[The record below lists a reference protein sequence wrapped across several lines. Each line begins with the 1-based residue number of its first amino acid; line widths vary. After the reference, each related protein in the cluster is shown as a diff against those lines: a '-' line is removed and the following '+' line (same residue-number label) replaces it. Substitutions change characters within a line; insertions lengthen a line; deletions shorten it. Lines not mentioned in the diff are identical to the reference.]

1 MAGPFATATE
11 LAEWTGMALPPDLS
25 RLQAL
30 LNSAS
35 AIIRAHCYQ
44 TLSVVVDDQVTVYP
58 TPSTF
63 LSLPE
68 RPVTSVAGV
77 LVDGAPFTA
86 YYVSPRGLRS
96 GSLASPGTAWT
107 RGATV
112 TYTHGYPEGSEA
124 FETFRSITIE
134 MAKRAYTADEN
145 GQALFQGG
153 VSAETVGFPTSLFLT
168 PANKDALRPY
178 IRGPVR

>member
-11 LAEWTGMALPPDLS
+11 LAEWTGLSLPPDLG

-44 TLSVVVDDQVTVYP
+44 TLSVVEDDIYTAYP
-58 TPSTF
+58 TVSSF

-68 RPVTSVAGV
+68 RPVTAVDQV
-77 LVDGAPFTA
+77 LVNGVVTTA
-86 YYVSPRGLRS
+86 FYIVPRGIRS
-96 GSLASPGTAWT
+96 GTLQAPGAAWSS
-107 RGATV
+107 GATV
-112 TYTHGYPEGSEA
+112 TYTHGYLESSEA
-124 FETFRSITIE
+124 FDTFRSITIE

-145 GQALFQGG
+145 GQALFQGQTT
-153 VSAETVGFPTSLFLT
+153 AETVGFPTSLFLT
-168 PANKDALRPY
+168 PANKEALRPY
-178 IRGPVR
+178 VRGPVR